1 MKKSVVYDFIDSQN
15 LNLGASKDICRGGK
29 KIYKGWKLDFTE
41 FIKYLTTDFNVSKAF
56 IFIGKVSGNE
66 KLYRYLKRAGYNLVF
81 KPTVIASKEKTKG
94 NVDAELVLQA
104 MIDLKKYDGAVI
116 VTSDGDFSCLVKYLN
131 GVGKLKRLLAAS
143 RYGCSKYLR
152 QAAGSKVDYMDDLRN
167 KLEYK
172 KWKAPH
178 KD

>member
-1 MKKSVVYDFIDSQN
+1 MKKPQTNYAFIDGNN
-15 LNLGASKDICRGGK
+15 LHLSVINI
-29 KIYKGWKLDFTE
+29 GWKLDYRKFRNYLAD
-41 FIKYLTTDFNVSKAF
+41 KYDVVNAYY
-56 IFIGKVSGNE
+56 FIGEVPEMEG
-66 KLYRYLKRAGYNLVF
+66 LYANLRRYGFELIF
-81 KPTVIASKEKTKG
+81 KPPIKDKDGNYKG

-131 GVGKLKRLLAAS
+131 GVGKLTRLLAAS

-172 KWKAPH
+172 K
-178 KD
+178 

>member
-1 MKKSVVYDFIDSQN
+1 MKKPQTNYAFIDGNN
-15 LNLGASKDICRGGK
+15 LHLSVINIGRE
-29 KIYKGWKLDFTE
+29 LDYRKFRNHLAD
-41 FIKYLTTDFNVSKAF
+41 KYDVVNAYY
-56 IFIGKVSGNE
+56 FIGEVPGME
-66 KLYRYLKRAGYNLVF
+66 RLYANLKRYGFELIF
-81 KPTVIASKEKTKG
+81 KPPLKDKDGNYKG

-131 GVGKLKRLLAAS
+131 EVGKLKRLLAAS

-152 QAAGSKVDYMDDLRN
+152 QAAGSKVDYMDDLKN

-172 KWKAPH
+172 K
-178 KD
+178 

>member
-1 MKKSVVYDFIDSQN
+1 MKKPQTNYAFIDGNN
-15 LNLGASKDICRGGK
+15 LHLSVINI
-29 KIYKGWKLDFTE
+29 GWKLDYRKFRNYLAD
-41 FIKYLTTDFNVSKAF
+41 KYDVVNAYY
-56 IFIGKVSGNE
+56 FIGEVPEMEG
-66 KLYRYLKRAGYNLVF
+66 LYANLRRYGFELIF
-81 KPTVIASKEKTKG
+81 KPPIKDKDGNYKG

-172 KWKAPH
+172 K
-178 KD
+178 

>member
-1 MKKSVVYDFIDSQN
+1 MKKPQTNYAFIDGNN
-15 LNLGASKDICRGGK
+15 LHLSVINI
-29 KIYKGWKLDFTE
+29 GWKLDYRKFRNYLAD
-41 FIKYLTTDFNVSKAF
+41 KYDVVNAYY
-56 IFIGKVSGNE
+56 FIGEVPEMEG
-66 KLYRYLKRAGYNLVF
+66 LYANLRRYGFELIF
-81 KPTVIASKEKTKG
+81 KPPIKDKDGNYKG

-131 GVGKLKRLLAAS
+131 EVGKLKRLLAAS

-152 QAAGSKVDYMDDLRN
+152 QAAGSKVDYMDDLKN

-172 KWKAPH
+172 K
-178 KD
+178 

>member
-1 MKKSVVYDFIDSQN
+1 MKKPQTNYAFIDGNN
-15 LNLGASKDICRGGK
+15 LHLSVINI
-29 KIYKGWKLDFTE
+29 GWKVDYRKFRNHLAD
-41 FIKYLTTDFNVSKAF
+41 KYNVVSAYY
-56 IFIGKVSGNE
+56 FIGQVPE
-66 KLYRYLKRAGYNLVF
+66 MEWLYTILRGYGFELKF
-81 KPTVIASKEKTKG
+81 KPPIKDKDGNYKG

-152 QAAGSKVDYMDDLRN
+152 QAAGSKVDYMDDLKS
-167 KLEYK
+167 KLEYRK
-172 KWKAPH
+172 
-178 KD
+178 